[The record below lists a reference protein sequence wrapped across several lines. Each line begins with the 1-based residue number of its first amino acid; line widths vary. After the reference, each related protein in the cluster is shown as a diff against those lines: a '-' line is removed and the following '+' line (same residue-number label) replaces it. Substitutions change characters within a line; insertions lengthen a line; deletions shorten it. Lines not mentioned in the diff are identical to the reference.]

1 MPKIPTFTTEARP
14 TAEVGSIRSN
24 IQIDPTKTMAA
35 GLSDIAGV
43 AQDYYIKQ
51 RDNVEK
57 LEAKKKFYEM
67 KSEENKILEKL
78 KNNPNEFESVDIYN
92 NEFGTYKN
100 NQIEGIQNRRI
111 KKKVEEFF
119 DLDQPETIYKIKK
132 NSFDVYEKQE
142 NEIYNTDQNIFAS
155 EYSLESDEKLKELNK
170 QKRINSAKEYESKM
184 MKGKEWLSKELKKIE
199 TDSVIF
205 DVDKAITK
213 NDFATALNILKSA
226 DKSKIDSEELQKKLL
241 QIEKQK
247 ETFAENNFNQNI
259 NQIASNS
266 QFSNL
271 GKISDIAIPS
281 TGNASTDYKNKAKV
295 KSVIEK
301 VQQTIDKDG
310 SAEFYTNNDRN
321 LYQLNSTFNQIY
333 AGTMQNPTPENISA
347 AADAFDEYAVEA
359 NKKYNELSVPQEKRT
374 LLTAASIENLK
385 QRIQGA
391 TGTEDKLKVINEI
404 QLIYGKNI
412 PSIMNQIKNKIGDS
426 VAFSMSVTDPDLK
439 KYSLEGVIT
448 DENKKNFS
456 SKLKNTMAS
465 PEVEI
470 SKTIRKQLE
479 SFSNII
485 ANQPRSK
492 VNAAAVIDPV
502 VSNLTTAVMR
512 RVIDGTESLS
522 SSDVTKIAKDFTE
535 KFSSDYDLTND
546 TYWIP
551 RKIGNEFVNQLFFE
565 ARSEVFKTSLKYD
578 QIDFSQIKIKPI
590 GDGEKLLSQ
599 KETLEFF
606 KKNGEFYLNSNDEVY
621 FGVKDNDGVPRKF
634 MYSTIS
640 ENGKE
645 TYKPLTFK
653 FLDNSVNVGG
663 FHDLDMELIYNY
675 MVISDPNIPTEA
687 MLP

>member
-1 MPKIPTFTTEARP
+1 MPKIPTFTTQARP
-14 TAEVGSIRSN
+14 TAEVGSIQSN
-24 IQIDPTKTMAA
+24 IQAPIPTYLGTIQNTLSDYFVKEQALKDKTEATKEYLNLSLEFDTIQKGSIKNIDPSLATETFKNQYQFLA
-35 GLSDIAGV
+35 
-43 AQDYYIKQ
+43 KQ
-51 RDNVEK
+51 
-57 LEAKKKFYEM
+57 
-67 KSEENKILEKL
+67 
-78 KNNPNEFESVDIYN
+78 
-92 NEFGTYKN
+92 
-100 NQIEGIQNRRI
+100 
-111 KKKVEEFF
+111 
-119 DLDQPETIYKIKK
+119 
-132 NSFDVYEKQE
+132 
-142 NEIYNTDQNIFAS
+142 
-155 EYSLESDEKLKELNK
+155 
-170 QKRINSAKEYESKM
+170 
-184 MKGKEWLSKELKKIE
+184 
-199 TDSVIF
+199 
-205 DVDKAITK
+205 
-213 NDFATALNILKSA
+213 
-226 DKSKIDSEELQKKLL
+226 KIDSMQNKGAAKLL
-241 QIEKQK
+241 KEKLDLDLITRSFEVTKGSRDQLNLEFSNTWNTAHQLNISK
-247 ETFAENNFNQNI
+247 YILAEGSEKDIYKSEIIQDIKNKNLYLNEGEIKLEEDIKTTNSTLLSFDLNNLISKNKLAEAKAILTNLDVSKDLDAKTRGELLNKINKQEEIFAEKNFNENI
-259 NQIASNS
+259 NQIAANS

-281 TGNASTDYKNKAKV
+281 TGNTSTDYKNKTKV

-321 LYQLNSTFNQIY
+321 LYQLNSDFNQIY
-333 AGTMQNPTPENISA
+333 AGTMQNPTPENISLS
-347 AADAFDEYAVEA
+347 ADAFDKYAVEA

-456 SKLKNTMAS
+456 SKLKDTMTS

>member
-1 MPKIPTFTTEARP
+1 MPKIPTFTTQARP
-14 TAEVGSIRSN
+14 TAEVGSIQSN
-24 IQIDPTKTMAA
+24 IQAPIPTYLGTIQNTLSDYFVKEQALKDKTEATKEYLNLSLEFDTIQKGSIKNIDPSLATETFKNQYQFLA
-35 GLSDIAGV
+35 
-43 AQDYYIKQ
+43 KQ
-51 RDNVEK
+51 
-57 LEAKKKFYEM
+57 
-67 KSEENKILEKL
+67 
-78 KNNPNEFESVDIYN
+78 
-92 NEFGTYKN
+92 
-100 NQIEGIQNRRI
+100 
-111 KKKVEEFF
+111 
-119 DLDQPETIYKIKK
+119 
-132 NSFDVYEKQE
+132 
-142 NEIYNTDQNIFAS
+142 
-155 EYSLESDEKLKELNK
+155 
-170 QKRINSAKEYESKM
+170 
-184 MKGKEWLSKELKKIE
+184 
-199 TDSVIF
+199 
-205 DVDKAITK
+205 
-213 NDFATALNILKSA
+213 
-226 DKSKIDSEELQKKLL
+226 KIDSMQNKGAAKLL
-241 QIEKQK
+241 QEKLDLDLITRSFEVTKGSRDQLNLEFSNTWNTAHQLNISK
-247 ETFAENNFNQNI
+247 YILAEGSEKDIYKSEIIQDIKNKNLYLNEGEIKLEEDIKTTNSTLLSFDLNNLISKNKLAEAKAILTNLDVSKDLDAKTRGELLNKINKQEEIFAEKNFNENI
-259 NQIASNS
+259 NQIAANS

-281 TGNASTDYKNKAKV
+281 TGNTSTDYKNKTKV

-321 LYQLNSTFNQIY
+321 LYQLNSDFNQIY
-333 AGTMQNPTPENISA
+333 AGTMQNPTPENISLS
-347 AADAFDEYAVEA
+347 ADAFDEYAVEA

-456 SKLKNTMAS
+456 SKLKDTMTS

-565 ARSEVFKTSLKYD
+565 AKSEVFKTSLKYD

>member
-1 MPKIPTFTTEARP
+1 MPKIPTFTTQARP
-14 TAEVGSIRSN
+14 TAEVGSVQSN
-24 IQIDPTKTMAA
+24 IQAPIPTYLGTIQNTLSDYFVKEQALKDKTEATKEYLNLSLEFDTIQKGSIKNIDPSLATETFQNQYQFLAKQKINSMQNKGAAKLLKEKLDLDLITRSFQVTKGSRDQLNLEFTNTWNTAHQLNISKYILAEGSEKDIYRSEIIQDIKNKNLYLNEGEIKLEEDTKTTRSTL
-35 GLSDIAGV
+35 LSLDLNNLIS
-43 AQDYYIKQ
+43 K
-51 RDNVEK
+51 NK
-57 LEAKKKFYEM
+57 LAEAKAILTNLDVSKDLDSKTRGELL
-67 KSEENKILEKL
+67 NKI
-78 KNNPNEFESVDIYN
+78 N
-92 NEFGTYKN
+92 
-100 NQIEGIQNRRI
+100 
-111 KKKVEEFF
+111 
-119 DLDQPETIYKIKK
+119 
-132 NSFDVYEKQE
+132 KQE
-142 NEIYNTDQNIFAS
+142 EIFA
-155 EYSLESDEKLKELNK
+155 EK
-170 QKRINSAKEYESKM
+170 
-184 MKGKEWLSKELKKIE
+184 
-199 TDSVIF
+199 
-205 DVDKAITK
+205 
-213 NDFATALNILKSA
+213 
-226 DKSKIDSEELQKKLL
+226 
-241 QIEKQK
+241 
-247 ETFAENNFNQNI
+247 NFNENI
-259 NQIASNS
+259 NQIAANS

-281 TGNASTDYKNKAKV
+281 TGNTSTDYKNKTKV

-310 SAEFYTNNDRN
+310 SAEFYTNNDIN
-321 LYQLNSTFNQIY
+321 LYQLNSDFNQIY
-333 AGTMQNPTPENISA
+333 AGTMQNPTPENISLS
-347 AADAFDEYAVEA
+347 ADAFDKYAVEA

-391 TGTEDKLKVINEI
+391 TGTEDKLKVINEV

-456 SKLKNTMAS
+456 SKLKDTMVS

-522 SSDVTKIAKDFTE
+522 SSDVIKIAKDFTE

-634 MYSTIS
+634 MYSTVS
-640 ENGKE
+640 EKGKE

-663 FHDLDMELIYNY
+663 FYDLDMELIYNY
-675 MVISDPNIPTEA
+675 MVIADPNISPEA
-687 MLP
+687 MMP

>member
-1 MPKIPTFTTEARP
+1 MPKIPTFTTQARP
-14 TAEVGSIRSN
+14 TAEVGSIQSN
-24 IQIDPTKTMAA
+24 IQAPIPTYLGTIQNTLSDYFVKEQALKDKTEATKEYLNLSLEFDTIQKGSIKNIDPSLATETFKNQYQFLA
-35 GLSDIAGV
+35 
-43 AQDYYIKQ
+43 KQ
-51 RDNVEK
+51 
-57 LEAKKKFYEM
+57 
-67 KSEENKILEKL
+67 
-78 KNNPNEFESVDIYN
+78 
-92 NEFGTYKN
+92 
-100 NQIEGIQNRRI
+100 
-111 KKKVEEFF
+111 
-119 DLDQPETIYKIKK
+119 
-132 NSFDVYEKQE
+132 
-142 NEIYNTDQNIFAS
+142 
-155 EYSLESDEKLKELNK
+155 
-170 QKRINSAKEYESKM
+170 
-184 MKGKEWLSKELKKIE
+184 
-199 TDSVIF
+199 
-205 DVDKAITK
+205 
-213 NDFATALNILKSA
+213 
-226 DKSKIDSEELQKKLL
+226 KIDSMQNKGAAKLL
-241 QIEKQK
+241 KEKLDLDLITRSFEVTKGSRDQLNLEFSNTWNTAHQLNISK
-247 ETFAENNFNQNI
+247 YILAEGSEKDIYKSEIIQDIKNKNLYLNEGEIKLEEDIKTTNSTLLSFDLNNLISKNKLAEAKAILTNLDVSKDLDAKTRGELLNKINKQEEIFAEKNFNENI
-259 NQIASNS
+259 NQIAANS

-281 TGNASTDYKNKAKV
+281 TGNTSTDYKNKTKV
-295 KSVIEK
+295 KSVIEN

-321 LYQLNSTFNQIY
+321 LYQLNSDFNQIY
-333 AGTMQNPTPENISA
+333 AGTMQNPTPENISLS
-347 AADAFDEYAVEA
+347 ADAFDEYAVEA

-456 SKLKNTMAS
+456 SKLKDTMTS

>member
-1 MPKIPTFTTEARP
+1 MPKIPTFTTQARP
-14 TAEVGSIRSN
+14 TAEVGSIQSN
-24 IQIDPTKTMAA
+24 IQAPIPTYLGTIQNTLSDYFVKEQALKDKTEATKEYLNLSLEFDTIQKGSIKNIDPSLATQTFQNQYQFLA
-35 GLSDIAGV
+35 
-43 AQDYYIKQ
+43 KQ
-51 RDNVEK
+51 
-57 LEAKKKFYEM
+57 
-67 KSEENKILEKL
+67 
-78 KNNPNEFESVDIYN
+78 
-92 NEFGTYKN
+92 
-100 NQIEGIQNRRI
+100 
-111 KKKVEEFF
+111 
-119 DLDQPETIYKIKK
+119 
-132 NSFDVYEKQE
+132 
-142 NEIYNTDQNIFAS
+142 
-155 EYSLESDEKLKELNK
+155 
-170 QKRINSAKEYESKM
+170 
-184 MKGKEWLSKELKKIE
+184 
-199 TDSVIF
+199 
-205 DVDKAITK
+205 
-213 NDFATALNILKSA
+213 
-226 DKSKIDSEELQKKLL
+226 KIDSMQNKGAAKLL
-241 QIEKQK
+241 KEKLDLDLITRSFEVTKGSRDQLNLEFSNTWNTAHQLNISK
-247 ETFAENNFNQNI
+247 YILAEGSEKDIYKSEIIQDIKNKNLYLNEGEIKLEEDIKTTNSTLLSFDLNNLISKNKLAEAKAILTNLDVSKDLDAKTRGELLNKINKQEEIFAEKNFNENI
-259 NQIASNS
+259 NQIAANS

-281 TGNASTDYKNKAKV
+281 TGNTSTDYKNKTKV

-321 LYQLNSTFNQIY
+321 LYQLNSDFNQIY
-333 AGTMQNPTPENISA
+333 AGTMQNPTPENISLS
-347 AADAFDEYAVEA
+347 ADAFDEYAVEA

-456 SKLKNTMAS
+456 SKLKDTMTS